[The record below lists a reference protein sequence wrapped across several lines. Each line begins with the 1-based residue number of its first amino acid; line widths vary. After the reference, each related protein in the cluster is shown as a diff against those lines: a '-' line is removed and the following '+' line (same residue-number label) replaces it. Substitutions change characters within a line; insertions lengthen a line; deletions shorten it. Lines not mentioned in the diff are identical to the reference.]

1 MEKKITIYSN
11 TGCGKCNMLK
21 RWLDMKEISYEEL
34 NISEN
39 EDARQNLL
47 SKGLRQLPQIEIN
60 GNIIEFEEYNDIL
73 NYL

>member
-1 MEKKITIYSN
+1 
-11 TGCGKCNMLK
+11 MLK